1 VASSSS
7 AEESE
12 RMYSG
17 TSSVPKI
24 SSGSKSR
31 LKKQRK
37 VNHEIEVERKK
48 KRLRKKAYSWMV
60 RFFGGMLLSS
70 NGFFPLSAMA
80 LGVFSSG
87 EARREYVR

>member
-1 VASSSS
+1 V
-7 AEESE
+7 EESE

-37 VNHEIEVERKK
+37 VKHEIAVGAREKIEKE
-48 KRLRKKAYSWMV
+48 S
-60 RFFGGMLLSS
+60 LLLD
-70 NGFFPLSAMA
+70 GL
-80 LGVFSSG
+80 LL
-87 EARREYVR
+87 